1 MIPNL
6 VISFATA
13 DLNTGELSTT
23 RIYSKVKHPL
33 TVSLVQDIDRM
44 LSRYLNSDIY
54 LAFEDST
61 IHIELD
67 TDNMF
72 FFGHRNI
79 FCSKLGNVHP
89 QRMQCIINSLKN
101 ILL

>member
-6 VISFATA
+6 IISFTTA

-23 RIYSKVKHPL
+23 RIYSKVNHPL
-33 TVSLVQDIDRM
+33 TTSLVRDIDRI
-44 LSRYLNSDIY
+44 LSGFLGNDIY
-54 LAFEDST
+54 LVLEDSN

-67 TDNMF
+67 TDSSF
-72 FFGHRNI
+72 FFNHENI
-79 FCSKLGNVHP
+79 FCSKLGNIHP
-89 QRMQCIINSLKN
+89 YRMIGLINSLKR